1 MEEKDRKDLRIIS
14 LSLWRAVDLRTFP
27 NNRNLDIEISIA
39 LNNLGKNIEDIKFI
53 IDKIL
58 EDDTKNLGKY
68 VDVYRDARLKLEK
81 ELEKMIKTMEEDILS
96 EIEEVERSMKDL
108 YTEGG
113 ISGTRYNKFK
123 MLMGNLRIFLGVEG
137 K

>member
-1 MEEKDRKDLRIIS
+1 MEGKDRKDLRIIS
-14 LSLWRAVDLRTFP
+14 LSLWRAIELRTFP
-27 NNRNLDIEISIA
+27 NNRDLDIEISIA

-81 ELEKMIKTMEEDILS
+81 ELEK
-96 EIEEVERSMKDL
+96 
-108 YTEGG
+108 
-113 ISGTRYNKFK
+113 
-123 MLMGNLRIFLGVEG
+123 
-137 K
+137 